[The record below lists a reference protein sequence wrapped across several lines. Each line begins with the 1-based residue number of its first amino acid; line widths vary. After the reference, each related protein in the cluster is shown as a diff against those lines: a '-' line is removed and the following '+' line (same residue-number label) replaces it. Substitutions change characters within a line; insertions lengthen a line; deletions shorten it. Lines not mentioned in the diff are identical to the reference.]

1 MPGLGSIPSTALS
14 PEHGSEKSVCL
25 GRVTQVI
32 LHTSGSPEHCQA
44 PQQNQGKEQKC
55 SLVPGQ
61 ELGGD
66 THDSDQSRLVCP
78 GHGTCHISTLLTQFP
93 PLYSE
98 QDILEIIA
106 LGSKPVR
113 TTTAGSGFQKLP
125 SFYSWKY
132 WHHAPGSRPGG
143 PSWSVGFGGSRTQPL
158 LGFPSTAPSD
168 LAAQPPP
175 EPDFKGFR
183 PSAPAPASLSPVPR
197 HPPGAQCLGPE
208 HLAQSR
214 GCLQRRLAKNA
225 GIRLAVT
232 RPQPHPGA
240 RPAVPGSP
248 R

>member
-1 MPGLGSIPSTALS
+1 M
-14 PEHGSEKSVCL
+14 
-25 GRVTQVI
+25 
-32 LHTSGSPEHCQA
+32 
-44 PQQNQGKEQKC
+44 
-55 SLVPGQ
+55 
-61 ELGGD
+61 
-66 THDSDQSRLVCP
+66 CP
-78 GHGTCHISTLLTQFP
+78 GYGTCHISTLLTQFP

-98 QDILEIIA
+98 QEILEIIA
-106 LGSKPVR
+106 LGSKSVR

-125 SFYSWKY
+125 SFYSWKH

-143 PSWSVGFGGSRTQPL
+143 AFMVSWIRGEQNSALSWA
-158 LGFPSTAPSD
+158 FPSTAPSD

-183 PSAPAPASLSPVPR
+183 PSAPAPASLSPAPR

-214 GCLQRRLAKNA
+214 GRLQRRLAKNA
-225 GIRLAVT
+225 GIPLAVT

>member
-14 PEHGSEKSVCL
+14 PEHGSEKSWKSVCL

-55 SLVPGQ
+55 SLDRVPGQ

-66 THDSDQSRLVCP
+66 THDSDQNRLVCP
-78 GHGTCHISTLLTQFP
+78 GLGTCHFSTLLTQFP

-143 PSWSVGFGGSRTQPL
+143 AFMVSWIRGEQNSALSWAFHQRLPL
-158 LGFPSTAPSD
+158 
-168 LAAQPPP
+168 
-175 EPDFKGFR
+175 
-183 PSAPAPASLSPVPR
+183 
-197 HPPGAQCLGPE
+197 
-208 HLAQSR
+208 
-214 GCLQRRLAKNA
+214 
-225 GIRLAVT
+225 I
-232 RPQPHPGA
+232 
-240 RPAVPGSP
+240 
-248 R
+248 